1 MLFMQQITTFDA
13 SANMAPWYIKPVIS
27 GFVGQIKVGRRK
39 LVGNPVRLNG
49 LNLGGIFW
57 GTRRE

>member
-27 GFVGQIKVGRRK
+27 GFVGQIKVGADKARELR
-39 LVGNPVRLNG
+39 GRNPCD
-49 LNLGGIFW
+49 
-57 GTRRE
+57 